1 MSFWSS
7 ASMSKCHRDLSTY
20 EGQKEKIGFTLILEH
35 LTVKQNWQTKVEM
48 KTCSIKKYIY

>member
-7 ASMSKCHRDLSTY
+7 ASMSKCGRDLSTY

-35 LTVKQNWQTKVEM
+35 LTV
-48 KTCSIKKYIY
+48 